1 MNAQPETPPSS
12 PETPPTWTL
21 TPDYSPLP
29 SPNYSPVGSPEWI
42 YTPDPSPEPSPL
54 PSPEPTPPPSP
65 VGGVSVPYTFQGC
78 IDQALLDD
86 IEEFANLGWLNG
98 RVLDMVVNEES
109 DSEPLA

>member
-1 MNAQPETPPSS
+1 MDAQPEEPPSS
-12 PETPPTWTL
+12 PETPPTS
-21 TPDYSPLP
+21 PRYSP
-29 SPNYSPVGSPEWI
+29 PEWI

-54 PSPEPTPPPSP
+54 PSPVPTPPPSP
-65 VGGVSVPYTFQGC
+65 VGGVSVPFTFQGF

>member
-1 MNAQPETPPSS
+1 MDAQPEEPPSS
-12 PETPPTWTL
+12 PETPPTS
-21 TPDYSPLP
+21 PRYSP
-29 SPNYSPVGSPEWI
+29 PEWI

-54 PSPEPTPPPSP
+54 PSPVPTPPPSP
-65 VGGVSVPYTFQGC
+65 VGGVSVPYTFQGF

>member
-29 SPNYSPVGSPEWI
+29 SPNYSPVSSPEWI

-65 VGGVSVPYTFQGC
+65 VGGVSVPYTFQGY

>member
-1 MNAQPETPPSS
+1 MDAQPEEPPSS
-12 PETPPTWTL
+12 PETPPTS
-21 TPDYSPLP
+21 PRYSP
-29 SPNYSPVGSPEWI
+29 YSPPEWI

-54 PSPEPTPPPSP
+54 PSPEPTPFPSPEPTPPPSP
-65 VGGVSVPYTFQGC
+65 VGGVSVPYTFQGY

-98 RVLDMVVNEES
+98 RVLDMVVGEES

>member
-1 MNAQPETPPSS
+1 MDAQPEEPPSS
-12 PETPPTWTL
+12 PETPPT
-21 TPDYSPLP
+21 SPR
-29 SPNYSPVGSPEWI
+29 YSPVSSPEWI

-65 VGGVSVPYTFQGC
+65 VGGVSVPYTFQGY

-109 DSEPLA
+109 DSETLA

>member
-1 MNAQPETPPSS
+1 MNAQPEEPPSS
-12 PETPPTWTL
+12 PETPPTS
-21 TPDYSPLP
+21 PRYSP
-29 SPNYSPVGSPEWI
+29 PEWI

-65 VGGVSVPYTFQGC
+65 VGGVSVPYTFQGY

>member
-1 MNAQPETPPSS
+1 MDAQPEEPPSS
-12 PETPPTWTL
+12 PETPPTS
-21 TPDYSPLP
+21 PRYSP
-29 SPNYSPVGSPEWI
+29 PEWI

-65 VGGVSVPYTFQGC
+65 VGGVSVPYTFQGY

>member
-12 PETPPTWTL
+12 PETPPT
-21 TPDYSPLP
+21 SPY
-29 SPNYSPVGSPEWI
+29 YSPVDSPEWI
-42 YTPDPSPEPSPL
+42 YTPDPSPE

-65 VGGVSVPYTFQGC
+65 VGGVSVPYTFQGY

-109 DSEPLA
+109 DSEQLA

>member
-12 PETPPTWTL
+12 PETPPT
-21 TPDYSPLP
+21 SPR
-29 SPNYSPVGSPEWI
+29 YSPVSSPEWI
-42 YTPDPSPEPSPL
+42 YTPDPSPE

-65 VGGVSVPYTFQGC
+65 VGGVSVPYTFQGY

-86 IEEFANLGWLNG
+86 IEEFVNLGWLNG